1 MCKGKACALWT
12 LLVVITATQNV
23 SGLTRYDSADV
34 PKDIPDNAT
43 VYSELE
49 ISEVGSIGDLDVIL
63 DISHRWDADL
73 DVYLVAPD
81 DTQVELFTD
90 VGGSENNFYGTV
102 LDYEASLSIQDGNA
116 PFIGRYRPEG
126 NLSILYGKDR
136 NGTWKLKVTDDSVLI
151 SGTLNSW
158 ALVLDSSAIPSV
170 IAPPGPNDPNPA
182 DGAVNVSVETILSWG
197 PVDANATTF
206 RLLATTSSEG
216 IEPFSLIELETD
228 PVGTARL
235 GDSFGAF
242 PIDFSPEGDL
252 YGAGFDLTKFTMSD
266 SGISC
271 DTKGDFHNGT
281 EDSILMTGLAFH
293 PDGTLYGAAFD
304 LGTLDS
310 VIYSIDKNTAFST
323 ERLRIPIWDGVIWAI
338 DFSADGTLYSAFSE
352 LTVVDLETGQIS
364 IISDANAN
372 DIDSAPDGLIYVTID
387 DTDLIQK
394 IDPATGSLLG
404 EYGPYGTPLWGIA
417 SQDLVQLS
425 NSTEILSYNPS
436 PQLFAGQM
444 DSGASIMSII
454 AENPDV
460 RAAIHARREL
470 KVRLRDLLNSSEG
483 RRKIK
488 QPNAGA
494 PSVKLTSAFHPEQ
507 SLSNTTQS
515 TGGITYDV
523 FLDTVT
529 PPAKSIYNN
538 IQTQTCDPDDL
549 EYCTTYYWQVVAR
562 NSGGETTPGP
572 IWSFSTETVPADLDG
587 DCDVDFDD
595 LMIFMGYWGFGVE

>member
-1 MCKGKACALWT
+1 MCKAKACALWT

-23 SGLTRYDSADV
+23 SGLTRYDSVDV
-34 PKDIPDNAT
+34 PKDIPDNVT

-90 VGGSENNFYGTV
+90 VGGKENNFYGTV
-102 LDYEASLSIQDGNA
+102 LDDEASLSIHDGNA

-136 NGTWKLKVTDDSVLI
+136 HGTWKLKVTDDSALL

-158 ALVLDSSAIPSV
+158 ALVLDSSATPDGT
-170 IAPPGPNDPNPA
+170 APPEPNDPNPA
-182 DGAVNVSVETILSWG
+182 DGAVDVSVETLLSWG
-197 PVDANATTF
+197 PVDANDTTF
-206 RLLATTSSEG
+206 RLLATTASEG

-228 PVGTARL
+228 PVGTGRL
-235 GDSFGAF
+235 GDSCGAF
-242 PIDFSPEGDL
+242 PIDFSPEGEL
-252 YGAGFDLTKFTMSD
+252 YGAGFDLSKFTMSD

-271 DTKGDFHNGT
+271 ETKGSFHNET
-281 EDSILMTGLAFH
+281 EESILMTGLTFH
-293 PDGTLYGAAFD
+293 PDGTLYGVDFD

-310 VIYSIDKNTAFST
+310 VIYTIDKNTASST

-338 DFSADGTLYSAFSE
+338 DFSADGTLYSAFNE
-352 LTVVDLETGQIS
+352 LMVVDLETGQMS
-364 IISDANAN
+364 IISDANAS
-372 DIDSAPDGLIYVTID
+372 DIDSAPDGFIYVTID
-387 DTDLIQK
+387 DTDFMQK
-394 IDPATGSLLG
+394 IEPATGSLLG
-404 EYGPYGTPLWGIA
+404 EYGPYGTHLWGIA
-417 SQDLVQLS
+417 SQDLGQSS

-436 PQLFAGQM
+436 TQLFEDQM
-444 DSGASIMSII
+444 NSGASIMSMI

-470 KVRLRDLLNSSEG
+470 KAKLRALLDSSEG
-483 RRKIK
+483 HRMMK
-488 QPNAGA
+488 QTNGGT
-494 PSVKLTSAFHPEQ
+494 PSVKLTSAARPGQ
-507 SLSNTTQS
+507 ALSNTTLS
-515 TGGITYDV
+515 SGGITYDV
-523 FLDTVT
+523 YLDTVN
-529 PPAKSIYNN
+529 PPTTLVCSDTLV
-538 IQTQTCDPDDL
+538 QECDPGDL
-549 EYCTTYYWQVVAR
+549 EHCTTYYWQVVAS
-562 NSGGETTPGP
+562 NSGGQTTPGP

-595 LMIFMGYWGFGVE
+595 LMIFMEYWRFGLE